1 MEEQAKSD
9 TDKWDS
15 ALESLDLLFAKVEEI
30 ERNQHKVEM
39 KVKSTEKIVT
49 AFEPD
54 KPYCSVA

>member
-1 MEEQAKSD
+1 
-9 TDKWDS
+9 
-15 ALESLDLLFAKVEEI
+15 LESLDLLFAKVEEI